1 MPGRNKKPSGHQVQ
15 RQNFCYFQACQS
27 MYVLEKN
34 FPVHGTFNRRDW
46 HAQATFDGHKYSTL
60 GSAVKPFDVYRLV
73 FFAIFF
79 SFWGA
84 EKTSACTIC
93 TVQSRFSL
101 QRFNTESNSSIRKN
115 RKRKVKNGNLLRRSG
130 NGYTKF
136 LKFLAFVGLTFSNFR
151 HSLALHFWA
160 IYSHSTEGGL
170 SPPSF

>member
-1 MPGRNKKPSGHQVQ
+1 MFWKRTSPCTVHLTGVIGMHKPLLAGTSIRH
-15 RQNFCYFQACQS
+15 FEAQS
-27 MYVLEKN
+27 SLLTCIGL
-34 FPVHGTFNRRDW
+34 F
-46 HAQATFDGHKYSTL
+46 
-60 GSAVKPFDVYRLV
+60 

-136 LKFLAFVGLTFSNFR
+136 LKFLAFVGLTFSEGLDTPETSYGFR
-151 HSLALHFWA
+151 GNPENPWKSLRIPKDFSG
-160 IYSHSTEGGL
+160 I
-170 SPPSF
+170 PKNP